1 MEHDEL
7 AIARGGQKATEPED
21 TADGLDAE
29 LLGDGS
35 QGYCLDHCLDLPAAS
50 RLFDTGLV
58 FESKVQRWDSVLL
71 RQSQATSTQRV

>member
-7 AIARGGQKATEPED
+7 AIARGGQKATETCPD

-29 LLGDGS
+29 LLGDRS
-35 QGYCLDHCLDLPAAS
+35 QGYCLDHCLDLPAAA

-58 FESKVQRWDSVLL
+58 FESQVQGGQTGGV
-71 RQSQATSTQRV
+71 